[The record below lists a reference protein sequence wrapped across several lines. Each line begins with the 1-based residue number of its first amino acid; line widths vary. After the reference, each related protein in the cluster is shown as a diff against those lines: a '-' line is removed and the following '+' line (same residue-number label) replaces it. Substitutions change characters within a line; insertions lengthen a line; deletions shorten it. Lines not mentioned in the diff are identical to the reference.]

1 MDNIIF
7 NGANSRDTYFSIHKI
22 HNAHKYTTGKNI
34 KVGIIDWLFAYDD
47 NLDLYAG
54 CVDISNQGN
63 TLHKK
68 DGHGLWMANTLKE
81 IAPDCQIYAINAITY
96 DSEEERAQLLEKA
109 IDWAVDNNIQILTY
123 SQAMFCNEQ
132 RIRTN
137 NAIKY
142 AYENGIITTFIHND
156 SKWNLWPY
164 GCLEFFGVNNFS
176 RLPDL
181 NIFHYDYN
189 IFNAEQYEKYIQK
202 ISNNED
208 IKSGDEIPFF
218 SFSSMSP
225 VLSGFVAMLKQMDLS
240 LSFEEIKDILVRT
253 SYAITK
259 RQKNWYDINPCQNVV
274 DIEKA
279 VIMVKNNTQKGE

>member
-63 TLHKK
+63 TLHTQ

-164 GCLEFFGVNNFS
+164 GCLEFFSENKFS

-181 NIFHYDYN
+181 NIFHYDYS
-189 IFNAEQYEKYIQK
+189 IFNTEQYDKYIQK
-202 ISNNED
+202 ISNSED

-225 VLSGFVAMLKQMDLS
+225 VLAGFVAMLKEIDLS
-240 LSFEEIKDILVRT
+240 LSYEEIKVILVRT

-259 RQKNWYDINPCQNVV
+259 REKNWYDINPCKNVV

-279 VIMVKNNTQKGE
+279 VTMVNNNT